1 MIIALVIG
9 TAFGFLGAIPVAG
22 PISALA
28 LKYGLKYQYRKAQLL
43 AAGSGLAEAIY
54 VLLGFMGYSLFV
66 QSIPHFERISNLLA
80 GTILIGLGLYF
91 LFTKSSKWVADPP
104 PKHLKEGG
112 KHAFLIGYGIA
123 IMNPALIAT
132 WTTVIST
139 LHGLNAFPY
148 TTLNAV
154 AFSLGVWL
162 GIVLW
167 FSFMLQLMKKNRHRF
182 ETRWIKRILLTM
194 GVLLVGLGIA
204 TLLNAKS
211 A

>member
-1 MIIALVIG
+1 MLIALLIG

-28 LKYGLKYQYRKAQLL
+28 LKYGLKYQYRKARLL

-54 VLLGFMGYSLFV
+54 VLLAFMGYTLFI
-66 QSIPHFERISNLLA
+66 QSIPHLERISSLLA
-80 GTILIGLGLYF
+80 GGLMIGLGLYF
-91 LFTKSSKWVADPP
+91 LFTKTSKWIADPP

-123 IMNPALIAT
+123 IMNPTLIAT

-139 LHGLNAFPY
+139 LHGLNAFSYSTP
-148 TTLNAV
+148 NAI

-167 FSFMLQLMKKNRHRF
+167 FSFMLELMKRNRHRF
-182 ETRWIKRILLTM
+182 QTRWIKWILLAM
-194 GVLLVGLGIA
+194 GILLVGVGIA
-204 TLLNAKS
+204 TLYSAKPV
-211 A
+211 